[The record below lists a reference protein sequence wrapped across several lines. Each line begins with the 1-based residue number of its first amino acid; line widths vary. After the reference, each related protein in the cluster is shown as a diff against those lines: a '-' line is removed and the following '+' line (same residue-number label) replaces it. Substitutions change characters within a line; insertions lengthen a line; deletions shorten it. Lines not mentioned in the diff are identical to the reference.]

1 MNFVVEWFNLIKC
14 LLWFVDFSDLD
25 ILDELFGTGGDS
37 NPFMML
43 IWFLP
48 VLLFVFYGQRI
59 QLIIT
64 SRDIKKDMA
73 KLEQFRNDARN
84 ELIDYVKQK
93 LSPNGDPTQKLDRFF
108 DYFTV
113 MPVDIDPN
121 GIIPKI
127 HHLVRSR
134 DDTTRKQVKSMFS
147 EINTLEVTKVQNLLE
162 IVTTLQLLHKVVRHL
177 FLTAKKQNN
186 YPLILPLQMLLP
198 FIMEQAEALKD
209 AIPAFKKGQ
218 PIGDGIGPLVV
229 GEMMLGT
236 KKQNAEFE
244 TVYSE
249 SEFDGRKLI
258 LLKAEGPY
266 ATVGRPGEAT
276 ESIVEKLKPDAII
289 MIDAALKLE
298 GEDSGSVAQGFGA
311 AIGGIGTDRFKIEAI
326 ATKYD
331 IPIFAIVVRQS
342 VKEAITL
349 MTKEISDQA
358 ENVKSQ
364 VYEMITDNSNPNQ
377 TVLVIGVGNTL
388 GVAQ

>member
-1 MNFVVEWFNLIKC
+1 M
-14 LLWFVDFSDLD
+14 DFSNLD
-25 ILDELFGTGGDS
+25 ILDEFFGMSDDS
-37 NPFMML
+37 NPLMML
-43 IWFLP
+43 VWILP
-48 VLLFVFYGQRI
+48 IILFVFYGQRI

-73 KLEQFRNDARN
+73 KLEQFRNDSRN

-108 DYFTV
+108 DYFTI

-236 KKQNAEFE
+236 KKQKAEFE

-249 SEFDGRKLI
+249 SEFNGRKLI

-276 ESIVEKLKPDAII
+276 ESLVEKFKPNVII

-298 GEDSGSVAQGFGA
+298 GEDTGSIAQGFGA
-311 AIGGIGTDRFKIEAI
+311 AIGGIGIDRFKIEAV
-326 ATKYD
+326 AAKYN
-331 IPIFAIVVRQS
+331 IPILALVVRQS
-342 VKEAITL
+342 VKDAITL
-349 MTKEISDQA
+349 MNKEISDQT
-358 ENVKSQ
+358 ENVRSQ

>member
-1 MNFVVEWFNLIKC
+1 
-14 LLWFVDFSDLD
+14 VDFSDLD
-25 ILDELFGTGGDS
+25 ILDEFFGMGDDS

-43 IWFLP
+43 IWMLP
-48 VLLFVFYGQRI
+48 IILFVFYGQRI

-64 SRDIKKDMA
+64 SRDIKKSMSE
-73 KLEQFRNDARN
+73 LEQFRNDSRD
-84 ELIDYVKQK
+84 ELINYIKQK

-108 DYFTV
+108 DYFTI

-127 HHLVRSR
+127 HNLVRSR
-134 DDTTRKQVKSMFS
+134 EDTTRKQVKSMFT
-147 EINTLEVTKVQNLLE
+147 EISTLEVTKVQNLLE
-162 IVTTLQLLHKVVRHL
+162 IVTTLQLLHRIVRHF

-186 YPLILPLQMLLP
+186 YPLILPLQMMLP

-209 AIPAFKKGQ
+209 AVPAFKQGQ

-229 GEMMLGT
+229 GGMMLDT
-236 KKQNAEFE
+236 KKQKAEFE

-249 SEFDGRKLI
+249 SEFNDRKLI

-276 ESIVEKLKPDAII
+276 ESLVEKLKPNIII

-298 GEDSGSVAQGFGA
+298 GEDTGDVAQGFGA

-326 ATKYD
+326 ATKHD

-342 VKEAITL
+342 VKDAITL
-349 MTKEISDQA
+349 MKKEISDQT
-358 ENVKSQ
+358 EKVRNQ
-364 VYEMITDNSNPNQ
+364 VYEMVTDNSNPNE

>member
-1 MNFVVEWFNLIKC
+1 
-14 LLWFVDFSDLD
+14 VDFSNLD
-25 ILDELFGTGGDS
+25 ILDEFFGKGGDS
-37 NPFMML
+37 KQFMML

-48 VLLFVFYGQRI
+48 IILFVFYGQRI

-64 SRDIKKDMA
+64 SRDIKKSMSE
-73 KLEQFRNDARN
+73 LEQFRNDSRD
-84 ELIDYVKQK
+84 ELINYIKQK

-108 DYFTV
+108 DYFTI

-121 GIIPKI
+121 GMIPKI

-134 DDTTRKQVKSMFS
+134 EDTTRKQVMSMFS
-147 EINTLEVTKVQNLLE
+147 EISTLEITKVQNLLE
-162 IVTTLQLLHKVVRHL
+162 IVTTLQLLHRIVRHL

-186 YPLILPLQMLLP
+186 YPLILPLQMMLP

-209 AIPAFKKGQ
+209 AVPAFKQGQ

-229 GEMMLGT
+229 GEMMLDT
-236 KKQNAEFE
+236 KKQKAEFE

-249 SEFDGRKLI
+249 SEFNGRKLI

-276 ESIVEKLKPDAII
+276 ESLVEKLKPNIII

-298 GEDSGSVAQGFGA
+298 GEDTGDVAQGFGA
-311 AIGGIGTDRFKIEAI
+311 AIGGVGTDRFKIEAI
-326 ATKYD
+326 ATKHD

-342 VKEAITL
+342 VKDAITL
-349 MTKEISDQA
+349 MKKEISDQT
-358 ENVKSQ
+358 EKVRNQ
-364 VYEMITDNSNPNQ
+364 VYEMITDNSNPNE

>member
-1 MNFVVEWFNLIKC
+1 M
-14 LLWFVDFSDLD
+14 DFSDLD
-25 ILDELFGTGGDS
+25 VLDEFFGMGDDS

-43 IWFLP
+43 IWMLP
-48 VLLFVFYGQRI
+48 IILFVFYGQRI

-64 SRDIKKDMA
+64 SRDIKKRMSE
-73 KLEQFRNDARN
+73 LEQFRNDSRD
-84 ELIDYVKQK
+84 ELINYIKQK

-108 DYFTV
+108 DYFTI

-134 DDTTRKQVKSMFS
+134 EDTTRRQVKSMFT

-162 IVTTLQLLHKVVRHL
+162 IVTTLQLLHRIVRHL

-186 YPLILPLQMLLP
+186 YPLILPLQMMLP

-209 AIPAFKKGQ
+209 AIPAFKQGQ

-229 GEMMLGT
+229 GEMMLDT
-236 KKQNAEFE
+236 KKQKVEFE

-249 SEFDGRKLI
+249 SKFEGRKLI
-258 LLKAEGPY
+258 LLKAEGPF
-266 ATVGRPGEAT
+266 ATVGRPAEAT
-276 ESIVEKLKPDAII
+276 EFLVEKYKPDIVV
-289 MIDAALKLE
+289 MVDAALKLE
-298 GEDSGSVAQGFGA
+298 GEDSGTVSQGFGA
-311 AIGGIGTDRFKIEAI
+311 AIGGIGTDRFKIEEL
-326 ATKYD
+326 ATKFD
-331 IPIFAIVVRQS
+331 IPIFSVVIKQS

-349 MTKEISDQA
+349 MKKEIANQT
-358 ENVKSQ
+358 ENIKSQ
-364 VYEMITDNSNPNQ
+364 VHEMITDNTANGQ

-388 GVAQ
+388 GVSQ

>member
-1 MNFVVEWFNLIKC
+1 M
-14 LLWFVDFSDLD
+14 DFSDLD
-25 ILDELFGTGGDS
+25 VLDEFFGTGGDS

-48 VLLFVFYGQRI
+48 VILFVFYGQRI

-73 KLEQFRNDARN
+73 KLEQFRNDSRN

-108 DYFTV
+108 DYFTI

-229 GEMMLGT
+229 GGMMLDT

-276 ESIVEKLKPDAII
+276 ESIVEKLKPDVII

>member
-1 MNFVVEWFNLIKC
+1 M
-14 LLWFVDFSDLD
+14 DFSSLD
-25 ILDELFGTGGDS
+25 VLDEFFGMGDDS

-43 IWFLP
+43 IWILP
-48 VLLFVFYGQRI
+48 IILFVFYGQRI

-64 SRDIKKDMA
+64 SRDIKKSMA
-73 KLEQFRNDARN
+73 ELEQFRNESRDD
-84 ELIDYVKQK
+84 LIDYVKQK
-93 LSPNGDPTQKLDRFF
+93 LTPNDDPTKKLDRFF
-108 DYFTV
+108 DYFTI

-127 HHLVRSR
+127 HNLVRSR
-134 DDTTRKQVKSMFS
+134 EDTTRRQIKSMFS
-147 EINTLEVTKVQNLLE
+147 EIDTLEVTKVQNLLE

-209 AIPAFKKGQ
+209 AVPAFKKGQ

-236 KKQNAEFE
+236 KKEKAEFE

-276 ESIVEKLKPDAII
+276 ESLVEKLKPNAII

-298 GEDSGSVAQGFGA
+298 GEDTGDVAQGFGA
-311 AIGGIGTDRFKIEAI
+311 AIGGIGTDRFKIEEV
-326 ATKYD
+326 ATKYN
-331 IPIFAIVVRQS
+331 IPVFAIVVRQS
-342 VKEAITL
+342 VKDAITL
-349 MTKEISDQA
+349 MKKEISDQA
-358 ENVKSQ
+358 ENVRNQ
-364 VYEMITDNSNPNQ
+364 VYEMITDNSNPND

>member
-1 MNFVVEWFNLIKC
+1 M
-14 LLWFVDFSDLD
+14 DFSDLD
-25 ILDELFGTGGDS
+25 ILNEFFGTGGDS

-48 VLLFVFYGQRI
+48 IILFVFYGQRI

-73 KLEQFRNDARN
+73 KLEQFRNDSRN

-108 DYFTV
+108 DYFTI

-229 GEMMLGT
+229 GGMMLDT

-276 ESIVEKLKPDAII
+276 ESIVEKLKPDVII

-326 ATKYD
+326 AVKYD

>member
-1 MNFVVEWFNLIKC
+1 
-14 LLWFVDFSDLD
+14 VDFSDLD
-25 ILDELFGTGGDS
+25 ILDEFFGMGDDS

-43 IWFLP
+43 IWMLP
-48 VLLFVFYGQRI
+48 IILFVFYGQRI

-64 SRDIKKDMA
+64 SRDIKKSMSE
-73 KLEQFRNDARN
+73 LEQFRNDSRD
-84 ELIDYVKQK
+84 ELINYIKQK

-108 DYFTV
+108 DYFTI

-127 HHLVRSR
+127 HNLVRSR
-134 DDTTRKQVKSMFS
+134 EDTTRKQVKSMFT
-147 EINTLEVTKVQNLLE
+147 EISTLEVTKVQNLLE
-162 IVTTLQLLHKVVRHL
+162 IVTTLQLLHRIVRHF

-186 YPLILPLQMLLP
+186 YPLILPLQMMLP

-209 AIPAFKKGQ
+209 AVPAFKQGQ

-229 GEMMLGT
+229 GEMMLDT
-236 KKQNAEFE
+236 KKQKAEFE

-249 SEFDGRKLI
+249 SEFNDRKLI

-276 ESIVEKLKPDAII
+276 ESLVEKLKPNMII

-298 GEDSGSVAQGFGA
+298 GEDTGDVAQGFGA

-326 ATKYD
+326 ATKHD

-342 VKEAITL
+342 VKDAITL
-349 MTKEISDQA
+349 MKKEISDQT
-358 ENVKSQ
+358 EKVRNQ
-364 VYEMITDNSNPNQ
+364 VYEMITDNSNPNE

>member
-1 MNFVVEWFNLIKC
+1 M
-14 LLWFVDFSDLD
+14 DFSSLD
-25 ILDELFGTGGDS
+25 VLDEFFGMGDDS

-43 IWFLP
+43 IWILP
-48 VLLFVFYGQRI
+48 IILFVFYGQRI

-64 SRDIKKDMA
+64 SRDIKKSMA
-73 KLEQFRNDARN
+73 ELEQFRNESRDD
-84 ELIDYVKQK
+84 LIDYVKQK
-93 LSPNGDPTQKLDRFF
+93 LTPNDDPTKKLDRFF
-108 DYFTV
+108 DYFTI

-127 HHLVRSR
+127 HNLVRSR
-134 DDTTRKQVKSMFS
+134 EDTTRRQIKSMFS
-147 EINTLEVTKVQNLLE
+147 EIDTLEVTKVQNLLE

-209 AIPAFKKGQ
+209 AVPAFKKGQ

-236 KKQNAEFE
+236 KKEKAEFE

-276 ESIVEKLKPDAII
+276 ESLVEKLKPNAII

-298 GEDSGSVAQGFGA
+298 GEDTGDVAQGFGA
-311 AIGGIGTDRFKIEAI
+311 AIGGIGTDRFKIEEVA
-326 ATKYD
+326 AKYN
-331 IPIFAIVVRQS
+331 IPVFAIVVRQS
-342 VKEAITL
+342 VKDAITL
-349 MTKEISDQA
+349 MKKEISDQA
-358 ENVKSQ
+358 ENVRNQ
-364 VYEMITDNSNPNQ
+364 VYEMITDNSNPND

>member
-1 MNFVVEWFNLIKC
+1 M
-14 LLWFVDFSDLD
+14 DFSSLD
-25 ILDELFGTGGDS
+25 VLDEFFGTGGDS

-48 VLLFVFYGQRI
+48 VILFVFYGQRI

-73 KLEQFRNDARN
+73 KLEQFRNDSRN

-108 DYFTV
+108 DYFTI

-134 DDTTRKQVKSMFS
+134 EDTTRKQVKSMFS
-147 EINTLEVTKVQNLLE
+147 EINTLEITKVQNLLE
-162 IVTTLQLLHKVVRHL
+162 IVTTLQLLHKIVRHL

-186 YPLILPLQMLLP
+186 YPLILPLQMMLP

-209 AIPAFKKGQ
+209 AIPAFKQAQ

-229 GEMMLGT
+229 GGMMLNT
-236 KKQNAEFE
+236 KKQKAEFE

-249 SEFDGRKLI
+249 SEFNGRKLI

-276 ESIVEKLKPDAII
+276 ESLIEKLKPNIII
-289 MIDAALKLE
+289 MVDAALKLE
-298 GEDSGSVAQGFGA
+298 GEDTGSIAQGFGA
-311 AIGGIGTDRFKIEAI
+311 AIGGIGTDRFKIEAV
-326 ATKYD
+326 AAKYN
-331 IPIFAIVVRQS
+331 IPILALVVRQS
-342 VKEAITL
+342 VKDAITL
-349 MTKEISDQA
+349 MNKEISDQT
-358 ENVKSQ
+358 ENVRSQ

-377 TVLVIGVGNTL
+377 TVLVIGVGNTM

>member
-1 MNFVVEWFNLIKC
+1 M
-14 LLWFVDFSDLD
+14 DFSSLD
-25 ILDELFGTGGDS
+25 ILDEFFGTGGDS

-48 VLLFVFYGQRI
+48 VILFVFYGQRI

-73 KLEQFRNDARN
+73 KLEQFRNDSRN

-108 DYFTV
+108 DYFTI

-229 GEMMLGT
+229 GGMMLDT

-276 ESIVEKLKPDAII
+276 ESIVEKLKPDVII

-311 AIGGIGTDRFKIEAI
+311 AIGGIGIDRFKIEAI

>member
-1 MNFVVEWFNLIKC
+1 
-14 LLWFVDFSDLD
+14 VDFSDLD
-25 ILDELFGTGGDS
+25 ILDEFFGMGDDS

-43 IWFLP
+43 IWMLP
-48 VLLFVFYGQRI
+48 IILFVFYGQRI

-64 SRDIKKDMA
+64 SRDIKKRMSE
-73 KLEQFRNDARN
+73 LEQFRNDSRN
-84 ELIDYVKQK
+84 ELINYIKQK
-93 LSPNGDPTQKLDRFF
+93 LSPNDDPSQKLDRFF
-108 DYFTV
+108 DYFTI
-113 MPVDIDPN
+113 MPIDIDPN

-127 HHLVRSR
+127 HNLVRSR
-134 DDTTRKQVKSMFS
+134 EDTTRKQVKSMFT

-162 IVTTLQLLHKVVRHL
+162 IVTTLQLLHRIVRHL

-186 YPLILPLQMLLP
+186 YPLILPLQMMLP

-209 AIPAFKKGQ
+209 AVPAFKQGQ

-229 GEMMLGT
+229 GEMMLDT
-236 KKQNAEFE
+236 KKQKAEFE

-249 SEFDGRKLI
+249 SEFNDRKLI

-276 ESIVEKLKPDAII
+276 GSLIEKLKPDIII

-298 GEDSGSVAQGFGA
+298 GEDTGSTAQGFGA
-311 AIGGIGTDRFKIEAI
+311 AIGGIGTDRFKIEEVA
-326 ATKYD
+326 AKHD

-342 VKEAITL
+342 VNDAITL
-349 MTKEISDQA
+349 MKKEISDQT
-358 ENVKSQ
+358 ENVRDQ

>member
-1 MNFVVEWFNLIKC
+1 M
-14 LLWFVDFSDLD
+14 DFSNLD
-25 ILDELFGTGGDS
+25 ILDEFFGTGGDS

-48 VLLFVFYGQRI
+48 IILFVFYGQRI

-73 KLEQFRNDARN
+73 KLEQFRNDSRN

-108 DYFTV
+108 DYFTI

-229 GEMMLGT
+229 GGMMLDT

-276 ESIVEKLKPDAII
+276 ESIVEKLKPDVII

>member
-1 MNFVVEWFNLIKC
+1 M
-14 LLWFVDFSDLD
+14 DFSNLD
-25 ILDELFGTGGDS
+25 IFDEFFGTGGDS

-48 VLLFVFYGQRI
+48 IILFVFYGQRI

-64 SRDIKKDMA
+64 SREIKKKMSE
-73 KLEQFRNDARN
+73 LEQFRNDSRN
-84 ELIDYVKQK
+84 ELINYIKQK
-93 LSPNGDPTQKLDRFF
+93 LSPSGDPTQKLDRFF
-108 DYFTV
+108 DYFTI

-134 DDTTRKQVKSMFS
+134 EDTTRKQVKSMFS
-147 EINTLEVTKVQNLLE
+147 EINTLEITKVQNLLE

-186 YPLILPLQMLLP
+186 YPLILPLQMMLP

-209 AIPAFKKGQ
+209 AIPAFKQVQ

-229 GEMMLGT
+229 GEMMLDT
-236 KKQNAEFE
+236 KKQKAEFE

-258 LLKAEGPY
+258 LVKAEGPY

-276 ESIVEKLKPDAII
+276 ESLVEKFKPNVII

-298 GEDSGSVAQGFGA
+298 GEDTGSIAQGFGA
-311 AIGGIGTDRFKIEAI
+311 AIGGIGIDRFKIEAV

-342 VKEAITL
+342 VKDAITL
-349 MTKEISDQA
+349 MKKEISDQT
-358 ENVKSQ
+358 ENIRKQ

>member
-1 MNFVVEWFNLIKC
+1 
-14 LLWFVDFSDLD
+14 VDFSDLD
-25 ILDELFGTGGDS
+25 ILDEFFGTGGDS

-48 VLLFVFYGQRI
+48 IILFVFYGQRI

-73 KLEQFRNDARN
+73 KLEQFRNDSRN

-108 DYFTV
+108 DYFTI

-134 DDTTRKQVKSMFS
+134 EDTTRKQVKSMFS

-229 GEMMLGT
+229 GGMMLGT

-276 ESIVEKLKPDAII
+276 ESIVEKLKPDVII

-349 MTKEISDQA
+349 MTKEISEQA

>member
-1 MNFVVEWFNLIKC
+1 M
-14 LLWFVDFSDLD
+14 DFSSLD
-25 ILDELFGTGGDS
+25 ILDEFFGTGGDS

-48 VLLFVFYGQRI
+48 IILFVFYGQRI

-108 DYFTV
+108 DYFTI

-229 GEMMLGT
+229 GGMMLDT

-276 ESIVEKLKPDAII
+276 ESIVEKLKPDVII

-326 ATKYD
+326 AVKYD

>member
-1 MNFVVEWFNLIKC
+1 M
-14 LLWFVDFSDLD
+14 DFSNLD
-25 ILDELFGTGGDS
+25 ILDEFFGTGGDS

-48 VLLFVFYGQRI
+48 IILFVFYGQRI

-64 SRDIKKDMA
+64 SREIKKKMSE
-73 KLEQFRNDARN
+73 LEQFRNDSRN
-84 ELIDYVKQK
+84 ELINYVKQK
-93 LSPNGDPTQKLDRFF
+93 LTTNGDPIQKLDRFF
-108 DYFTV
+108 DYFTI

-134 DDTTRKQVKSMFS
+134 EDTTRKQVKSMFS
-147 EINTLEVTKVQNLLE
+147 EISTLEITKVQNLLE
-162 IVTTLQLLHKVVRHL
+162 IVTTLQLLHKIVRHL

-186 YPLILPLQMLLP
+186 YPLILPLQMMLP

-209 AIPAFKKGQ
+209 AIPAFKQAQ

-229 GEMMLGT
+229 GGMMLDT
-236 KKQNAEFE
+236 KKQKAEFE

-249 SEFDGRKLI
+249 SEFNGRKLI

-276 ESIVEKLKPDAII
+276 ESLIEKLKPNIII
-289 MIDAALKLE
+289 MVDAALKLE
-298 GEDSGSVAQGFGA
+298 GEDTGSIAQGFGA
-311 AIGGIGTDRFKIEAI
+311 AIGGIGTDRFKIEAV
-326 ATKYD
+326 AAKYN
-331 IPIFAIVVRQS
+331 IPILALVVRQS
-342 VKEAITL
+342 VKDAITL
-349 MTKEISDQA
+349 MNKEISDQT
-358 ENVKSQ
+358 ENVRSQ

-377 TVLVIGVGNTL
+377 TVLVIGVGNTM

>member
-1 MNFVVEWFNLIKC
+1 M
-14 LLWFVDFSDLD
+14 DFSDLD

-48 VLLFVFYGQRI
+48 IILFVFYGQRI

-73 KLEQFRNDARN
+73 KLEQFRNDSRN

-108 DYFTV
+108 DYFTI

-229 GEMMLGT
+229 GGMMLDT

-276 ESIVEKLKPDAII
+276 ESIVEKLKPDVII

>member
-1 MNFVVEWFNLIKC
+1 
-14 LLWFVDFSDLD
+14 VDFSDLD
-25 ILDELFGTGGDS
+25 ILDEFFGTGGDS

-48 VLLFVFYGQRI
+48 IILFVFYGQRI

-73 KLEQFRNDARN
+73 KLEQFRNDSRN

-93 LSPNGDPTQKLDRFF
+93 LSPKGDPTQKLDRFF

-147 EINTLEVTKVQNLLE
+147 EINTLEITKVQNLLE
-162 IVTTLQLLHKVVRHL
+162 IVATLQLLHKVVRHL

-209 AIPAFKKGQ
+209 AIPAYKKGQ

-229 GEMMLGT
+229 GGMMLDT

-276 ESIVEKLKPDAII
+276 ESIVEKLKPDVII

-311 AIGGIGTDRFKIEAI
+311 AIGGIGTDKFKIEAI
-326 ATKYD
+326 AVKYD
-331 IPIFAIVVRQS
+331 VPIFAIVVRQS

-349 MTKEISDQA
+349 MKKEISDQA

-364 VYEMITDNSNPNQ
+364 VYEMIADNSNPNQ

>member
-1 MNFVVEWFNLIKC
+1 M
-14 LLWFVDFSDLD
+14 DFSSLD
-25 ILDELFGTGGDS
+25 ILDEFFGTGGDS

-48 VLLFVFYGQRI
+48 VILFVFYGQRI

-73 KLEQFRNDARN
+73 KLEQFRNDSRN

-108 DYFTV
+108 DYFTI

-134 DDTTRKQVKSMFS
+134 EDTTRKQVKSMFS

-162 IVTTLQLLHKVVRHL
+162 VVTTLQLLHKVVRHL

-186 YPLILPLQMLLP
+186 YPLILPLQMMLP

-209 AIPAFKKGQ
+209 AIPAFKQGQ

-229 GEMMLGT
+229 GEMMLNT
-236 KKQNAEFE
+236 KKQKAEFE

-276 ESIVEKLKPDAII
+276 ESIVEKLKPDVII

-349 MTKEISDQA
+349 MKKEISDQA

-364 VYEMITDNSNPNQ
+364 VYEMITDNSNPDQ

>member
-1 MNFVVEWFNLIKC
+1 
-14 LLWFVDFSDLD
+14 VDFSDLD
-25 ILDELFGTGGDS
+25 ILDEFFGTGGDS

-48 VLLFVFYGQRI
+48 VILFVFYGQRI

-73 KLEQFRNDARN
+73 KLEQFRNDSRN

-108 DYFTV
+108 DYFTI

-134 DDTTRKQVKSMFS
+134 EDTTRKQVKSMFS
-147 EINTLEVTKVQNLLE
+147 EISTLEVTKVQNLLE
-162 IVTTLQLLHKVVRHL
+162 IVTTLQLLHRIVRHL

-186 YPLILPLQMLLP
+186 YPLILPLQMMLP

-209 AIPAFKKGQ
+209 AVPAFKQGQ

-229 GEMMLGT
+229 GGMMLDT
-236 KKQNAEFE
+236 KKQKAEFE

-249 SEFDGRKLI
+249 SEFNDRKLI

-276 ESIVEKLKPDAII
+276 ESLVEKLKPNIII

-298 GEDSGSVAQGFGA
+298 GEDTGDVAQGFGA
-311 AIGGIGTDRFKIEAI
+311 AIGGVGTDRFKIEAI

>member
-1 MNFVVEWFNLIKC
+1 M
-14 LLWFVDFSDLD
+14 DFSDLD
-25 ILDELFGTGGDS
+25 ILDEFFGMGDDS

-48 VLLFVFYGQRI
+48 IILFVFYGQRI

-64 SRDIKKDMA
+64 SRDIKKSMSE
-73 KLEQFRNDARN
+73 LEQFRNDSRD
-84 ELIDYVKQK
+84 ELINYIKQK

-108 DYFTV
+108 DYFTI

-121 GIIPKI
+121 GMIPKI
-127 HHLVRSR
+127 HNLVRSR
-134 DDTTRKQVKSMFS
+134 EDTTRKQVKSMFS
-147 EINTLEVTKVQNLLE
+147 EISTLEITKVQNLLE
-162 IVTTLQLLHKVVRHL
+162 IVTTLQLLHKIVRHL

-186 YPLILPLQMLLP
+186 YPLILPLQMMLP

-209 AIPAFKKGQ
+209 AVPAFKQGQ

-229 GEMMLGT
+229 GEMMLDT
-236 KKQNAEFE
+236 KKQKAEFE

-249 SEFDGRKLI
+249 SEFNGRKLI

-276 ESIVEKLKPDAII
+276 ESLVEKLKPNIII

-298 GEDSGSVAQGFGA
+298 GEDTGDVAQGFGA
-311 AIGGIGTDRFKIEAI
+311 AIGGVGTDRFKIEAI
-326 ATKYD
+326 ATKHD

-342 VKEAITL
+342 VKDAITL
-349 MTKEISDQA
+349 MKKEISDQT
-358 ENVKSQ
+358 EKVRNQ
-364 VYEMITDNSNPNQ
+364 VYEMITDNSNPNE

>member
-1 MNFVVEWFNLIKC
+1 VNFVVEWFNLIKC
-14 LLWFVDFSDLD
+14 LLWFVDFSNLD
-25 ILDELFGTGGDS
+25 ILDEFFGTGGDS
-37 NPFMML
+37 NPFLML
-43 IWFLP
+43 VWFLP
-48 VLLFVFYGQRI
+48 IILFVFYGQRI

-73 KLEQFRNDARN
+73 KLEQFRNDSRN

-108 DYFTV
+108 DYFTI

-134 DDTTRKQVKSMFS
+134 EDTTRKQVKSMFS
-147 EINTLEVTKVQNLLE
+147 EINTLEITKVQNLLE

-229 GEMMLGT
+229 GGMMLDT

-276 ESIVEKLKPDAII
+276 ESIVEKLKPDVII

-326 ATKYD
+326 AVKYD

-349 MTKEISDQA
+349 MKKEISDQA

>member
-1 MNFVVEWFNLIKC
+1 M
-14 LLWFVDFSDLD
+14 DFSNLD
-25 ILDELFGTGGDS
+25 ILDEFFGTGGDS

-48 VLLFVFYGQRI
+48 IILFVFYGQRI

-64 SRDIKKDMA
+64 SREIKKKMSE
-73 KLEQFRNDARN
+73 LEQFRNDSRN
-84 ELIDYVKQK
+84 ELINYIKQK
-93 LSPNGDPTQKLDRFF
+93 LSPSGDPTQKLDRFF
-108 DYFTV
+108 DYFTI

-121 GIIPKI
+121 GMIPKI
-127 HHLVRSR
+127 HNLVRSR
-134 DDTTRKQVKSMFS
+134 EDTTRKQVKSMFS
-147 EINTLEVTKVQNLLE
+147 EISTLEITKVQNLLE
-162 IVTTLQLLHKVVRHL
+162 IVTTLQLLHRIVRHL

-186 YPLILPLQMLLP
+186 YPLILPLQMMLP

-209 AIPAFKKGQ
+209 AVPAFKQGQ

-229 GEMMLGT
+229 GGMMLDT
-236 KKQNAEFE
+236 KKQKAEFE

-249 SEFDGRKLI
+249 SEFNDRKLI

-276 ESIVEKLKPDAII
+276 ESLVEKLKPNMII

-298 GEDSGSVAQGFGA
+298 GEDTGDVAQGFGA

-326 ATKYD
+326 ATKHD
-331 IPIFAIVVRQS
+331 IPVFAIVVRQS
-342 VKEAITL
+342 VKDAITL
-349 MTKEISDQA
+349 MKKEISDQT
-358 ENVKSQ
+358 EKVRNQ
-364 VYEMITDNSNPNQ
+364 VYEMITDNSNPNE

>member
-1 MNFVVEWFNLIKC
+1 M
-14 LLWFVDFSDLD
+14 DFSDLD
-25 ILDELFGTGGDS
+25 VLDEFFGMGDDS

-43 IWFLP
+43 IWMLP
-48 VLLFVFYGQRI
+48 IILFVFYGQRI

-64 SRDIKKDMA
+64 SRDIKKRMSE
-73 KLEQFRNDARN
+73 LEQYRNDSRN
-84 ELIDYVKQK
+84 ELINYIKQK

-108 DYFTV
+108 DYFTI

-121 GIIPKI
+121 GIISKI
-127 HHLVRSR
+127 HNLVRSR
-134 DDTTRKQVKSMFS
+134 EDTTRKQVKSMFT

-162 IVTTLQLLHKVVRHL
+162 IVTTLQLLHRIVRHF

-186 YPLILPLQMLLP
+186 YPLILPLQMMLP

-209 AIPAFKKGQ
+209 AVPAFKQGQ

-229 GEMMLGT
+229 GGMMLDT
-236 KKQNAEFE
+236 KKQKAEFE

-249 SEFDGRKLI
+249 SEFNDRKLI

-276 ESIVEKLKPDAII
+276 ESIVEKLKPNIII

-298 GEDSGSVAQGFGA
+298 GEETGDVAQGFGA

-326 ATKYD
+326 ATKHD
-331 IPIFAIVVRQS
+331 IPIFAIIVRQS
-342 VKEAITL
+342 VKDAITL
-349 MTKEISDQA
+349 MKKEISDQT
-358 ENVKSQ
+358 EKVRNQ
-364 VYEMITDNSNPNQ
+364 VYEMITDNSNPNE

>member
-1 MNFVVEWFNLIKC
+1 M
-14 LLWFVDFSDLD
+14 DFSDLD
-25 ILDELFGTGGDS
+25 VLDELFGTGGDS

-73 KLEQFRNDARN
+73 KLEQFRNDSRN

-229 GEMMLGT
+229 GEMMLDT

-276 ESIVEKLKPDAII
+276 ESIVEKLKPDVII

-326 ATKYD
+326 AVKYD

>member
-1 MNFVVEWFNLIKC
+1 M
-14 LLWFVDFSDLD
+14 DFSDLD
-25 ILDELFGTGGDS
+25 VLDELFGTGGDS

-209 AIPAFKKGQ
+209 AVPAFKKGQ

-229 GEMMLGT
+229 GGMMLNT
-236 KKQNAEFE
+236 KKQKAEFE

-276 ESIVEKLKPDAII
+276 ESLVEKLKPNIII

-298 GEDSGSVAQGFGA
+298 GEDTGDVAQGFGA
-311 AIGGIGTDRFKIEAI
+311 AIGGIGTDRFKIEEV
-326 ATKYD
+326 ATKYN
-331 IPIFAIVVRQS
+331 IPVFAIVVRQS
-342 VKEAITL
+342 VKDAITL
-349 MTKEISDQA
+349 MKKEISDQT
-358 ENVKSQ
+358 EKVRNQ
-364 VYEMITDNSNPNQ
+364 VYEMITDNSNPNE

>member
-1 MNFVVEWFNLIKC
+1 M
-14 LLWFVDFSDLD
+14 DFSDLD
-25 ILDELFGTGGDS
+25 ILDEFFGMGDDS

-43 IWFLP
+43 VWFLP
-48 VLLFVFYGQRI
+48 IILFVFYGQRI

-64 SRDIKKDMA
+64 SRDIKKSMSE
-73 KLEQFRNDARN
+73 LEQFRNDSRD
-84 ELIDYVKQK
+84 ELINYIKQK
-93 LSPNGDPTQKLDRFF
+93 LSPNVDPTQKLDRFF
-108 DYFTV
+108 DYFTI

-121 GIIPKI
+121 GMIPKI

-134 DDTTRKQVKSMFS
+134 EDTTRKQVMSMFS
-147 EINTLEVTKVQNLLE
+147 EISTLEITKVQNLLE
-162 IVTTLQLLHKVVRHL
+162 IVTTLQLLHRIVRHL

-186 YPLILPLQMLLP
+186 YPLILPLQMMLP

-209 AIPAFKKGQ
+209 AVPAFKQGQ

-229 GEMMLGT
+229 GGMMLDT
-236 KKQNAEFE
+236 KKQKAEFE

-249 SEFDGRKLI
+249 SEFNDRKLI

-276 ESIVEKLKPDAII
+276 EALVEKLKPNIII

-298 GEDSGSVAQGFGA
+298 GEDTGDVAQGFGA
-311 AIGGIGTDRFKIEAI
+311 AIGGVGTDRFKIEAI
-326 ATKYD
+326 ATKHD

-342 VKEAITL
+342 VKDAITL
-349 MTKEISDQA
+349 MKKEISDQT
-358 ENVKSQ
+358 EKVRNQ
-364 VYEMITDNSNPNQ
+364 VYEMITDNSNPNE

>member
-1 MNFVVEWFNLIKC
+1 
-14 LLWFVDFSDLD
+14 VDFSDLD
-25 ILDELFGTGGDS
+25 ILDEFFGMGDDS

-43 IWFLP
+43 VWFLP
-48 VLLFVFYGQRI
+48 IILFVFYGQRI

-64 SRDIKKDMA
+64 SRDIKKSMSE
-73 KLEQFRNDARN
+73 LEQFRNDSRD
-84 ELIDYVKQK
+84 ELINYIKQN

-108 DYFTV
+108 DYFTI

-121 GIIPKI
+121 GMIPKI

-134 DDTTRKQVKSMFS
+134 EDTTRKQVMSMFS
-147 EINTLEVTKVQNLLE
+147 EISTLEITKVQNLLE
-162 IVTTLQLLHKVVRHL
+162 IVTTLQLLHRIVRHL

-186 YPLILPLQMLLP
+186 YPLILPLQMMLP

-209 AIPAFKKGQ
+209 AVPAFKQGQ

-229 GEMMLGT
+229 GGMMLDT
-236 KKQNAEFE
+236 KKQKAEFE

-249 SEFDGRKLI
+249 SEFNDRKLI

-276 ESIVEKLKPDAII
+276 ESLVEKFKPNIII

-298 GEDSGSVAQGFGA
+298 GEDTGDVAQGFGA
-311 AIGGIGTDRFKIEAI
+311 AIGGVGTDRFKIEAI
-326 ATKYD
+326 ATKHD

-342 VKEAITL
+342 VKDAITL
-349 MTKEISDQA
+349 MKKEISDQT
-358 ENVKSQ
+358 EKVRNQ
-364 VYEMITDNSNPNQ
+364 VYEMITDNSNPNE

>member
-1 MNFVVEWFNLIKC
+1 M
-14 LLWFVDFSDLD
+14 DFSDLD
-25 ILDELFGTGGDS
+25 ILDEFFGTGGDS

-48 VLLFVFYGQRI
+48 IILFVFYGQRI

-64 SRDIKKDMA
+64 SRDIKKKMSE
-73 KLEQFRNDARN
+73 LEQFRNDSRN
-84 ELIDYVKQK
+84 ELINYVKQK
-93 LSPNGDPTQKLDRFF
+93 LSPSGDPTQKLDRFF
-108 DYFTV
+108 DYFTI

-134 DDTTRKQVKSMFS
+134 EDTTRKQVKSMFS
-147 EINTLEVTKVQNLLE
+147 EISTLEITKVQNLLE
-162 IVTTLQLLHKVVRHL
+162 IVTTLQLLHKIVRHL

-186 YPLILPLQMLLP
+186 YPLILPLQMMLP

-209 AIPAFKKGQ
+209 AIPAFKQGQ
-218 PIGDGIGPLVV
+218 PIGDGIGSLVV
-229 GEMMLGT
+229 GEMMLDT
-236 KKQNAEFE
+236 KKQKAEFE

-276 ESIVEKLKPDAII
+276 ESLVQKFKPNVII

-298 GEDSGSVAQGFGA
+298 GEDTGSIAQGFGA
-311 AIGGIGTDRFKIEAI
+311 AIGGIGIDRFKIEAV

-342 VKEAITL
+342 VKDAITL
-349 MTKEISDQA
+349 MKKEISDQT
-358 ENVKSQ
+358 ENIRKQ
-364 VYEMITDNSNPNQ
+364 VYEMITDNSNPDQ

>member
-1 MNFVVEWFNLIKC
+1 M
-14 LLWFVDFSDLD
+14 DFSNLD
-25 ILDELFGTGGDS
+25 ILDEFFGTGGDS

-48 VLLFVFYGQRI
+48 IILFVFYGQRI

-64 SRDIKKDMA
+64 SREIKKKMSE
-73 KLEQFRNDARN
+73 LEQFRNDSRN

-147 EINTLEVTKVQNLLE
+147 EINTLEITKVQNLLE

-229 GEMMLGT
+229 GGMMLDT

-276 ESIVEKLKPDAII
+276 ESIVEKLKPDVII

-298 GEDSGSVAQGFGA
+298 GEDTGSIAQGFGA
-311 AIGGIGTDRFKIEAI
+311 AIGGIGIDRFKIEAV
-326 ATKYD
+326 ATKHD

-342 VKEAITL
+342 VKDAITL
-349 MTKEISDQA
+349 MKKEISDQT
-358 ENVKSQ
+358 ENIRKQ

-377 TVLVIGVGNTL
+377 TVLIIGVGNTL
-388 GVAQ
+388 GIAQ

>member
-1 MNFVVEWFNLIKC
+1 
-14 LLWFVDFSDLD
+14 VDFSDLD
-25 ILDELFGTGGDS
+25 ILNEFFGTGGDS

-48 VLLFVFYGQRI
+48 IILFVFYGQRI

-73 KLEQFRNDARN
+73 KLEQFRNDSRN

-108 DYFTV
+108 DYFTI

-229 GEMMLGT
+229 GGMMLDT

-276 ESIVEKLKPDAII
+276 ESIVEKLKPDVII

-311 AIGGIGTDRFKIEAI
+311 AIGGIGIDRFKIEAI